1 MTRTQ
6 ARAHWLTEEGLD
18 TTRRLQRAAHLL
30 QHSHLA
36 LGEIALSCGF
46 ASASHFSNRFR
57 QAFGATPGLY
67 RQALAH

>member
-1 MTRTQ
+1 MCS
-6 ARAHWLTEEGLD
+6 
-18 TTRRLQRAAHLL
+18 RAAHLL